1 MTNKLME
8 CGHTANATFRPH
20 GGAEQPCCAIC
31 IGITK
36 GAEEVVP
43 KEKQP
48 DLTNRI
54 AKCVYCRKVTSSELS
69 LPFFEYKP
77 ARPLDW
83 YYCGCRGWD

>member
-1 MTNKLME
+1 MVNKLMK
-8 CGHTANATFRPH
+8 CGHTAQGVRED
-20 GGAEQPCCAIC
+20 GSQVCVIC
-31 IGITK
+31 IGIKK

-43 KEKQP
+43 EEQVP
-48 DLTNRI
+48 NLSGRI
-54 AKCVYCRKVTSSELS
+54 AKCVYCRKVTSSELN